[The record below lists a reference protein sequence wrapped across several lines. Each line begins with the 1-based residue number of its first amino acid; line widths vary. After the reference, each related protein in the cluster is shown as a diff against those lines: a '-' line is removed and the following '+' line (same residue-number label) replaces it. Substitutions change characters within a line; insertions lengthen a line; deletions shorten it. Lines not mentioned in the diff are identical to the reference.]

1 MAIPYYPSVPNL
13 TIGLGIASL
22 ARLPLS
28 NHSVV
33 DSRQK
38 YAHSFVKAISRVTPS
53 NGGMETMVLGDNTCA
68 KDTTI

>member
-1 MAIPYYPSVPNL
+1 MSCYLSAPNL
-13 TIGLGIASL
+13 KIGLGITSL
-22 ARLPLS
+22 DRLPSS

-38 YAHSFVKAISRVTPS
+38 YAHRFVKAVPRVTPS
-53 NGGMETMVLGDNTCA
+53 NGGLETMVRSDNTCT